1 MVQTAFVPG
10 YVSYLLMIFLPGIGF
25 GELLGVWREDDR
37 IADRLAY
44 AFGLGLAVDTFVFVV
59 RTSGVKL
66 LGFTLAGLDLF
77 TVYFPILAGSV
88 ALIASFALRRRF
100 VWPVKPKALDLVLLL
115 VILIQGLMV
124 LLYFQKYP
132 IFPEYQSADYANHVQ
147 FAQGL
152 ISGSYTSVP
161 RGILYFGV
169 HYQLASALLLVGGE
183 ALVTAQRTLAIMVVL
198 SPLLFYLAIGRIFGS
213 KEAGFVIAVIY
224 SLSGTIWF
232 DSVFNSGL
240 YANFFGMLA
249 SLFLVVGFADLTGKV
264 RSGRL
269 WLVYLVALVTAYFSH
284 YTVVTLFP
292 ALLAV
297 PVIHYVRSR
306 SGLLGYLA
314 PPVVSVAP
322 GVVGLAVYPGVLSLV
337 IALAEAGGGSISGGS
352 TFLSSAFSGWP
363 VLHYMSLEVYSDIA
377 FVFLFIFT
385 AIYVYRGV
393 ISKVSLF
400 SIPVVWFLSLL
411 IASPFNVNAWRF
423 SFEALV
429 PLTLMAGFGV
439 FTLIPKVN
447 PNRGKRRSADYG
459 QYGKSLVVIAIL
471 LIPLVAFSW
480 GQQSLSDSL
489 SNTSVS
495 SQAQQD
501 VYNALYWLK
510 NNTSTSSRYLSVS
523 DWRFTYTSLFFGR
536 TTDYS
541 FASVPA
547 DALKFAKQ
555 NGDQFIIV
563 TNVVTVQLPPVPS
576 LFPWNNF
583 QNSANLSMVYSNSDV
598 RIFGVT

>member
-1 MVQTAFVPG
+1 MQAAFVPG
-10 YVSYLLMIFLPGIGF
+10 YVSYLLVIFLPGIGF

-37 IADRLAY
+37 IADRVAY
-44 AFGLGLAVDTFVFVV
+44 AFGLGLAVDTLVFVV
-59 RTSGVKL
+59 RTSGL
-66 LGFTLAGLDLF
+66 SLSGFTLAGLDLS
-77 TVYFPILAGSV
+77 TVYFPIVAGSV

-100 VWPVKPKALDLVLLL
+100 VWPVKPKALDLALLL

-132 IFPEYQSADYANHVQ
+132 IFPEYQSADYSNHVQ

-169 HYQLASALLLVGGE
+169 HYQVASTLLLVGGE
-183 ALVTAQRTLAIMVVL
+183 ALVTAQRTLAILVIL
-198 SPLLFYLAIGRIFGS
+198 SPLLFYLAVGRIVGS
-213 KEAGFVIAVIY
+213 KEAGFVTAVIY

-249 SLFLVVGFADLTGKV
+249 ALFLVVGFVGLTRKV
-264 RSGRL
+264 RSGSL
-269 WLVYLVALVTAYFSH
+269 WLVYLGALVTAYFSH

-292 ALLAV
+292 ALLAI
-297 PVIHYVRSR
+297 PVIQYLRSR

-314 PPVVSVAP
+314 PPLVSVAP
-322 GVVGLAVYPGVLSLV
+322 GVVGLAVYPGILSLA
-337 IALAEAGGGSISGGS
+337 ISLAEGGGGSISGS

-363 VLHYMSLEVYSDIA
+363 VLHYMSLEVFSDVA
-377 FVFLFIFT
+377 FVFLFIFA

-393 ISKVSLF
+393 ISKISLF

-411 IASPFNVNAWRF
+411 VASPFNVNAWRF

-429 PLTLMAGFGV
+429 PLTLMAGYGL
-439 FTLIPKVN
+439 FTLLPKVD
-447 PNRGKRRSADYG
+447 PNRRKRRSTDYG
-459 QYGKSLVVIAIL
+459 RSGKSLVVIAVL
-471 LIPLVAFSW
+471 LIPILAFSW
-480 GQQSLSDSL
+480 GQQSMSDSL

-495 SQAQQD
+495 SQAQED

-510 NNTSTSSRYLSVS
+510 NNTPTSSRYLSVS

-541 FASVPA
+541 FASGPSE
-547 DALKFAKQ
+547 ALKFAKE
-555 NGDQFIIV
+555 NGDQYIVV
-563 TNVVTVQLPPVPS
+563 TNLVTVQLPPVPS

-583 QNSANLSMVYSNSDV
+583 PTNSTSSLSLLFSNSDV
-598 RIFGVT
+598 RVYELG